1 MNIPL
6 LQAKLKRLTEQS
18 EADFLK
24 AQLKRIKEQS
34 EMRSLQ
40 QQLDQLSNEPSKV
53 LELET
58 KLRRV
63 TAQRDRFINRI
74 IWICQALAEGTMTL
88 RQQRIKKQAE
98 LETNLDLLQIDLD
111 AAQAISEDEQLQ
123 KLKIFPSKGKLIG

>member
-1 MNIPL
+1 MNISL
-6 LQAKLKRLTEQS
+6 LQTKLKRLTEQS

-24 AQLKRIKEQS
+24 AQLKRVKQQS

-40 QQLDQLSNEPSKV
+40 NQLDQLANEPSKV

-63 TAQRDRFINRI
+63 TAQRDRFFNRI
-74 IWICQALAEGTMTL
+74 IWICQGLAEGTMTT

-98 LETNLDLLQIDLD
+98 LETNLDLLQIDSD
-111 AAQAISEDEQLQ
+111 AAQTISEDEQWE
-123 KLKIFPSKGKLIG
+123 KLKIFPKKGQLIG